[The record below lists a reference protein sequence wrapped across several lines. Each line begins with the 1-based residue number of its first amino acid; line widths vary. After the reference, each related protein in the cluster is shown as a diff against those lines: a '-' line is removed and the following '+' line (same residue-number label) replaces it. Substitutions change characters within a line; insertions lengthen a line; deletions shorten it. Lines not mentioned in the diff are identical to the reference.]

1 MSDCVFDPGIEE
13 RLVFEIAHHVLHVRR
28 LNTLKTQYPRL
39 LFHYI
44 ADRRTK
50 G

>member
-28 LNTLKTQYPRL
+28 LNTLKLNIRDCSFIT
-39 LFHYI
+39 
-44 ADRRTK
+44 
-50 G
+50 